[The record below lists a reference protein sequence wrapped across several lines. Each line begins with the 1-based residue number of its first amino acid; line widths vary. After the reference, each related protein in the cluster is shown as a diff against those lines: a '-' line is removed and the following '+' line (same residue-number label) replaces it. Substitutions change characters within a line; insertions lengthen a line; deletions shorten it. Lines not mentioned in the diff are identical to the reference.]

1 MGPTSHGAA
10 TMNQV
15 HKMVHGSTGWM
26 AQIDLDRHLT
36 EIQPIRLKLIQGLDR
51 LPRGQ
56 NDDVALRWW

>member
-1 MGPTSHGAA
+1 
-10 TMNQV
+10 MNQV

-26 AQIDLDRHLT
+26 AQIDLDRQLI